1 MVVEV
6 KEKSITIPACVSGEG
21 VLEHVRASVGFQL
34 NSREVPI
41 RFAVTQSNTSN
52 YCCELG
58 IISGAHSTMTSRVE
72 DLFAYRTRKLET
84 ADSFTA
90 VMLVPTGI
98 GAEIGGH
105 AGDATGVAHLISES
119 CDRLILHPNVV
130 NASDINELPRNAL
143 YVEGSIVTRLLMG
156 TVGLQPT
163 RSNRVLVVLD
173 NHIDQHFVNAAINS
187 VSAAR
192 ATYGLN
198 CPRVVCLNPSIR
210 MFAEYSS
217 SGCAVGRVDGLEH
230 CLDALSDLD
239 GEYDAVALSSV
250 IRVPHEYH
258 LDYFRQEGEM
268 VNPWG
273 GVEAM
278 LTHTISC
285 LLNVPTAHSPM
296 FESKKIENLETGV
309 VEPRMAAE
317 AVSLAFLQCILK
329 GLHRSPRIIQDQS
342 LFSRSDVIS
351 VEDVSCLV
359 IPESCLGLP
368 TMAALEQGIHVI
380 AVRENRN
387 LMKNDLTL
395 LPWRNGQLIQVE
407 NYLEAVGVMNA
418 LKSGVS
424 LESVRRPI
432 SATKIDGDMS
442 SSMGD
447 CSAKGSS

>member
-1 MVVEV
+1 MEI
-6 KEKSITIPACVSGEG
+6 KEKSITIPARVNEEG
-21 VLEHVRASVGFQL
+21 FLEHVRASVGFQL
-34 NSREVPI
+34 NSREVPV
-41 RFAVTQSNTSN
+41 RFAVTQSNTSS

-58 IISGAHSTMTSRVE
+58 IISGSHSTMNSRVA
-72 DLFAYRTRKLET
+72 DLFAYRSRKLET
-84 ADSFTA
+84 ADNFTA

-156 TVGLQPT
+156 TVGLQPI

-173 NHIDQHFVNAAINS
+173 NHMDRHFVNAAINS

-192 ATYGLN
+192 STYGLD

-210 MFAEYSS
+210 MFAEYSL

-230 CLDALSDLD
+230 CLDALIDLD

-278 LTHTISC
+278 LTHSISC
-285 LLNVPTAHSPM
+285 LLNIPTAHSPM

-329 GLHRSPRIIQDQS
+329 GLHRSPRIIQDES

-395 LPWRNGQLIQVE
+395 LPWRDGQLIQVE

-432 SATKIDGDMS
+432 PATRIDGDLS